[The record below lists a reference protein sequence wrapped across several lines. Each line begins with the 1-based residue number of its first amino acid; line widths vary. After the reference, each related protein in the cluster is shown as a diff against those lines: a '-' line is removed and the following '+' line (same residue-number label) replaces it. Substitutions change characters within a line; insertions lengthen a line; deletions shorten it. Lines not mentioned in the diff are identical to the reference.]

1 MSKIDLS
8 VVLPC
13 YNEAAILEKNV
24 NIIMKVLDKARLSY
38 EIIIT
43 EDGSK
48 DGTDII
54 AKRLSKENDK
64 IQFFHFHKRLG
75 RGRAVANGFK
85 KARGEVVGFI
95 DLDLQTPPEYIVKC
109 YNEIKKGADGVEPI
123 RYYREEYHFF
133 FIRLVLSIAYRS
145 LFKRMFKIKLE
156 DTLAGCKFFKRDK
169 ILPILSKV
177 KDNHWFW
184 DTEIMVIAY
193 YEGLELKEIP
203 SVFLNIEYKNRKSKA
218 SVITSTFDLFFDLL
232 ELRKRVKRIYR
243 KR

>member
-1 MSKIDLS
+1 
-8 VVLPC
+8 
-13 YNEAAILEKNV
+13 
-24 NIIMKVLDKARLSY
+24 
-38 EIIIT
+38 
-43 EDGSK
+43 
-48 DGTDII
+48 
-54 AKRLSKENDK
+54 
-64 IQFFHFHKRLG
+64 
-75 RGRAVANGFK
+75 
-85 KARGEVVGFI
+85 
-95 DLDLQTPPEYIVKC
+95 
-109 YNEIKKGADGVEPI
+109 
-123 RYYREEYHFF
+123 
-133 FIRLVLSIAYRS
+133 
-145 LFKRMFKIKLE
+145 MFKIKLE